1 MPQDV
6 AIQIPSNTEEITG
19 DRMTIRNTL
28 LAQILEAY
36 EGTPAEFDSRNTLL
50 EKILI
55 ANGGAATNPTI
66 RNFLLVDIVEQLGG
80 TVTNP
85 SIRNSLLRD
94 IVLAV
99 GGPIT
104 NPNNRNQ
111 LLLDWLANAGPLFAR
126 QWTIGN
132 LGDDY
137 GYHQT
142 NTYGALVPNDW
153 FNFVDTVDVLIVDD
167 SANAAI
173 LQSTVSSMWG
183 LSNAVTLNVEG
194 FGDIILTWNGATAYI
209 NVGDTAFVAYIMG
222 QVGNSIGLNILPKNS
237 ASPTSRRI
245 ITTLLEF
252 ESTTLNDIIIH
263 TGS

>member
-1 MPQDV
+1 
-6 AIQIPSNTEEITG
+6 
-19 DRMTIRNTL
+19 MTIRNSI

-111 LLLDWLANAGPLFAR
+111 LLLDWLGNAGPSFAR
-126 QWTIGN
+126 QWTIGS

-142 NTYGALVPNDW
+142 NAYGDLVVNDW
-153 FNFVDTVDVLIVDD
+153 FDFINTVDVLIVDD
-167 SANAAI
+167 SATAVVF
-173 LQSTVSSMWG
+173 QSDISSMWG

-194 FGDIILTWNGATAYI
+194 FGDIILTWNGATSYI

-222 QVGNSIGLNILPKNS
+222 QVGNSIGLNILPKNG
-237 ASPTSRRI
+237 ASPTAEKI
-245 ITTLLEF
+245 ITTLLDI
-252 ESTTLNDIIIH
+252 ESTTSGDNIIH